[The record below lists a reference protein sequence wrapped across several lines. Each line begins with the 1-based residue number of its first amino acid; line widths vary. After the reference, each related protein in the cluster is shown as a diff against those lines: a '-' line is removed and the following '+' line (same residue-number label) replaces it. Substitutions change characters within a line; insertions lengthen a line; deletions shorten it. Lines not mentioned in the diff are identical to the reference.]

1 MKTFTLPQ
9 QEIRQC
15 VENLNRVINPKSPI
29 PVLDN
34 LHCQL
39 HEDGNLIMTAKGE
52 GVYMTGRLTTDC
64 LGENATF
71 GIDHKIM
78 GNILKELSEQPL
90 TFSIDG
96 MKCVVNYHN
105 GHFDVPFQDMT
116 DYPTI
121 PTMDNTKS
129 FTIESNVLKNAI
141 AGAGSFTI
149 VDELRPVMNAICVDL
164 LSDKAQA
171 CLVGSDG
178 HTLAKITVPCTV
190 KQNERLLIPTE
201 TAKIIEKIL
210 VHAKDEVT
218 IEYNDKM
225 IHVECGIYN
234 LYIRML
240 NGRYPNYNSILPAN
254 MYPTYLDVDR
264 NALMAAVRRVGVCSD
279 MNMLLKFTVDGYN
292 LTLAGEDYDFSTGAS
307 ETIFVD
313 GKNKAIVIGLK
324 GTLVQRI
331 LTACKSEQVRI
342 YYDDPSRL
350 VIYCPLNG
358 AEPDT
363 SQLYIQ
369 MPMMI
374 G

>member
-52 GVYMTGRLTTDC
+52 GVFMTGRLTTDC

-71 GIDHKIM
+71 GIGHKIM

-190 KQNERLLIPTE
+190 EQNERLLIPTE

-264 NALMAAVRRVGVCSD
+264 NTLMAAVRRVGVCSD

-358 AEPDT
+358 AEPDMQ
-363 SQLYIQ
+363 QLYIQ